1 MRSRFDPSPFIIC
14 SGASSVN
21 RRKEH
26 GRLNPD
32 QCKALDNAWH
42 QAAKDG
48 YPLNALISIR
58 PAGDLTPL
66 EHAELV
72 ERIWNHAGVWSRR
85 HTPDKT
91 FHAILVRETVPS
103 EHFHLLMHVEGSAAL
118 TLLRYALTRW
128 FPEPGEVDVTRA
140 NQNIGFTPSGKIKSA
155 LGYITKE
162 RTPRAAWPKWQYRSA
177 GLVLGKRYR
186 ISANLRANSKVH
198 SPTVG
203 ISSKAKVA

>member
-32 QCKALDNAWH
+32 QCKALDHAWC
-42 QAAKDG
+42 QAAKNG

-58 PAGDLTPL
+58 PAGDRTPR

-72 ERIWNHAGVWSRR
+72 DRIWNHAGVWSRR

-162 RTPRAAWPKWQYRSA
+162 RTPQAAWPKWQYRP
-177 GLVLGKRYR
+177 GGPVLGKRYR
-186 ISANLRANSKVH
+186 ISANLRAK
-198 SPTVG
+198 PIG
-203 ISSKAKVA
+203 IARETYPQTAYGGR